1 MQITLTVK
9 LLIFFMK
16 TSLKNIAEKLNLS
29 KTTVSW
35 VLSGKGEEKGISL
48 KTQER
53 IVKCAKEMHY
63 RPNLL
68 ARSLNTGLS
77 GTIGLI
83 IPDITDSFYSKVA
96 RSIEMEAEAQGYS
109 LMICSSESDI
119 NRENRM
125 IHLFKAK
132 QVDGIILVPTKVS
145 KVEVENLISES
156 YPLVLFDRY
165 FPELKTNYVIID
177 NEGSSYQLVRKIIA
191 NGAKKIAIITTNSY
205 LYTMSMRKKG
215 YIKALEEAGLDT
227 NPNLHGEVQFTNYET
242 EIFEVLDAIFKKVP
256 DVDGFF
262 FTTHILALEAFRYF
276 YERGIDINKGFGL
289 ACIHGVSAF
298 RALAPQMLIARMP
311 TEEIGHHAVNIL
323 LNEIKYNQT
332 NENQEREP
340 DTIILDCPM

>member
-1 MQITLTVK
+1 
-9 LLIFFMK
+9 MK
-16 TSLKNIAEKLNLS
+16 TSLKNIAERLHLS

-35 VLSGKGEEKGISL
+35 VLAGKGQEKGISL
-48 KTQER
+48 ATQKK
-53 IVKCAKEMHY
+53 IQKCAKEMHY

-68 ARSLNTGLS
+68 ARSLNTGIS
-77 GTIGLI
+77 STIGLI

-96 RSIEMEAEAQGYS
+96 RFIEMEAEAQGYS
-109 LMICSSESDI
+109 LMICSSEADI
-119 NRENRM
+119 DRENRM

-132 QVDGIILVPTKVS
+132 QVDGIILAPTKVS
-145 KVEVENLISES
+145 KIEVENLISES

-177 NEGSSYQLVRKIIA
+177 NKGSSYQLVKQMIA
-191 NGAKKIAIITTNSY
+191 NGARKIAIITTNSY

-227 NPNLHGEVQFTNYET
+227 NPDLHGEVQFTNYET
-242 EIFEVLDAIFKKVP
+242 EIFNVLDTIFKKVP

-276 YERGIDINKGFGL
+276 YEKGININKGFEL

-298 RALAPQMLIARMP
+298 RALAPKMLIARMP
-311 TEEIGHHAVNIL
+311 IEEIGKNAVHIL

-340 DTIILDCPM
+340 DTIVLSCSM